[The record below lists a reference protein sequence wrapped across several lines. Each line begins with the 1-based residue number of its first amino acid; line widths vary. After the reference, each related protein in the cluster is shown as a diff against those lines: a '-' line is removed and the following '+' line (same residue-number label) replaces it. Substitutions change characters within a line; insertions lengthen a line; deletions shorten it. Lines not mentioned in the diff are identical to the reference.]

1 MIEWI
6 PEPSLLGAT
15 SSNGQSVGKAAVT
28 AGVAVV
34 IAAAAAFLGFFVG
47 VNLEAAYPGE
57 IACSKCDERRD

>member
-6 PEPSLLGAT
+6 PEPSQLSET
-15 SSNGQSVGKAAVT
+15 SDGGQSAGKAAVT

-34 IAAAAAFLGFFVG
+34 IAAAAALLGFFIG

-57 IACSKCDERRD
+57 IACNKCDERRD